1 MRRRAF
7 VTLLGGAAAA
17 WAIAARAQQAE
28 RVRRIG
34 VLIGGDES
42 DPDRRSWLAEL
53 QKALQKLGW
62 TDGRNIRMDLRWAAA
77 DRARAAAHAADL
89 VALSPDALF
98 VDNTFVAEAL
108 QKATRTVPIVFA
120 HISNPVGSGFV
131 SGLARPG
138 GNMTGFSDSEPSIL
152 AKFAE
157 FTKQMAPGV
166 KRVAIVVSARRTAT
180 SRLNIEAIVAAA
192 SSVGLSPNVLEVESA
207 RELEDAIVG
216 FAQEPNGGLILPGDP
231 VTTSHRRLI
240 LALAARYN
248 LPVLGGYRQLA
259 ADGGLLSYGAK
270 MSEQYQGAAGYIDRI
285 LKGEKPADLP
295 VQQPTQ
301 YELAINL
308 QTAKALGLA
317 VPQNLLVGADEVIE

>member
-7 VTLLGGAAAA
+7 VTLLGGAAVA
-17 WAIAARAQQAE
+17 WPIAARAQQAE

-120 HISNPVGSGFV
+120 HISNPIGSGFV

-248 LPVLGGYRQLA
+248 LPVLGGYRHLA